1 MINWILSIL
10 GAIAG
15 FLMRTLWQ
23 SVKDLQESDK
33 NIVSKIYEVD
43 KLVAGQYV
51 RRDEL
56 TSQMAA
62 MFKKLDRIEDKL
74 DHKVD
79 K

>member
-10 GAIAG
+10 GAVAG
-15 FLMRTLWQ
+15 FLIKTLWQ
-23 SVKDLQESDK
+23 SVQDLQESDK

-56 TSQMAA
+56 TAQMVA

-74 DHKVD
+74 DHKAD

>member
-1 MINWILSIL
+1 MINWALSIL
-10 GAIAG
+10 SAIAG
-15 FLMRTLWQ
+15 FLLKTLWN
-23 SVKDLQESDK
+23 SVKELQESDQ

-43 KLVAGQYV
+43 KLVAGEYV

-56 TSQMAA
+56 TSQMVA

>member
-15 FLMRTLWQ
+15 FLIKTLWQ

-43 KLVAGQYV
+43 KLVAGHYV
-51 RRDEL
+51 KRDEL
-56 TSQMAA
+56 TSQMIAI
-62 MFKKLDRIEDKL
+62 FKKLDRIEDKL
-74 DHKVD
+74 NHKAD